1 MKKIIIL
8 SLLVMG
14 LITATAQNKD
24 ALKIAH
30 IEKEFAKL
38 SVETNTRNAF
48 INYFADGIIFFRRGE
63 IVDGKQ
69 LWEKRKA
76 DSSELFWYP
85 SYVDIAGSD
94 DIGLSTGPVH
104 YKASRKNQATDN
116 YGYYASVWKKM
127 KDGNW
132 KVIVDL
138 GISDLQPLPKSGLVV
153 YSQIKSNAVKNA
165 DTNKIKKQV
174 ISLENKLIKN
184 YAAKGNIAY
193 SNLLSKEARIFRPA
207 KMPYI
212 QKDSLAKFMYS
223 PSTCG
228 SFEMANSIISSTGDF
243 VFIYGYAK
251 NKEANWNYL
260 RIWKNEKNKG
270 WRIVLEMVTD

>member
-1 MKKIIIL
+1 MI
-8 SLLVMG
+8 VMG
-14 LITATAQNKD
+14 LITAKAQNN
-24 ALKIAH
+24 AFKIAQT
-30 IEKEFAKL
+30 EKEFARL

-48 INYFADGIIFFRRGE
+48 LKYFADGIIFFRRGE

-85 SYVDIAGSD
+85 AYVDIAGSNN
-94 DIGLSTGPVH
+94 IGLSTGPVH
-104 YKASRKNQATDN
+104 YKASRKNQVADN

-127 KDGNW
+127 QDGNL

-138 GISDLQPLPKSGLVV
+138 GISDLLPLPKNSPLV
-153 YSQIKSNAVKNA
+153 YSKIKSNALKNA

-174 ISLENKLIKN
+174 ISLENKLIEI

-193 SNLLSKEARIFRPA
+193 SNLISKEARILRPA

-212 QKDSLAKFMYS
+212 QKDSLTKFMYY
-223 PSTCG
+223 PSTYS
-228 SFEMANSIISSTGDF
+228 SFEIANSIISSTGDF

-251 NKEANWNYL
+251 NKEAVGNYL
-260 RIWKNEKNKG
+260 RIWKNEKRIG
-270 WRIVLEMVTD
+270 WRIVLDMITD